1 MSVFRIEKNGNYTV
15 MSNYHLRDKS
25 LPLKAKGLL
34 SVMLSLPE
42 DWDYTLKGL
51 ATLSADGL
59 DTARSAV
66 NALEQAGYITRR
78 QTSDAKGRFAC
89 NEYHVYEYPPSASPL
104 SGNPITGNPST
115 EKPLSGKATQLNKE
129 RTNKD
134 QQSKDSP
141 STDSIPSFR
150 EKRKRSEGMERDI
163 ELYREIIRGNI
174 DYDILLH
181 DLPHDRDRLE
191 ELLELITETVCSTKR
206 TIRVSGNDF
215 PAEVV
220 RSRFLKLN
228 AEHIRFVLDC
238 LKENTTKV
246 RNIKQ
251 YLLATLFNAPTTIDS
266 YYSALV
272 NHDLY
277 GDKT

>member
-1 MSVFRIEKNGNYTV
+1 MGNSAIRAYKYT
-15 MSNYHLRDKS
+15 
-25 LPLKAKGLL
+25 
-34 SVMLSLPE
+34 PE
-42 DWDYTLKGL
+42 DVK
-51 ATLSADGL
+51 
-59 DTARSAV
+59 
-66 NALEQAGYITRR
+66 
-78 QTSDAKGRFAC
+78 C
-89 NEYHVYEYPPSASPL
+89 EYCTEY
-104 SGNPITGNPST
+104 
-115 EKPLSGKATQLNKE
+115 
-129 RTNKD
+129 
-134 QQSKDSP
+134 
-141 STDSIPSFR
+141 
-150 EKRKRSEGMERDI
+150 RKRRCGAAHGCPWLAERV
-163 ELYREIIRGNI
+163 EAGVVGYKEAVTETFSYHTLFSYRLNSAILRFNGSLWRDS

-215 PAEVV
+215 PAEVI

-277 GDKT
+277 GDKK